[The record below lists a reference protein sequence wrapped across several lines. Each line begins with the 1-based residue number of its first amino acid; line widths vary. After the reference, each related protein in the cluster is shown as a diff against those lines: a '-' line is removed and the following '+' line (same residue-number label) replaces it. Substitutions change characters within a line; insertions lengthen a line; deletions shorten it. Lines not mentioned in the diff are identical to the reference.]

1 MGTSQ
6 LTRILAANDKKK
18 TFTLLISGSE
28 FRPSGGGQPGDRG
41 ELRADDLLFRVLESD
56 KHPEGLAVAGTLV
69 KGRLEPG
76 MTFEEV
82 VDLDLRAAYSRM
94 HTGEHIISKVLEAN
108 LPSLR
113 IEKVAIGE
121 AESLIYLTYPG
132 VLGWEDL
139 FAAEDRANEIVS
151 MNLPVEI
158 ANVGRAEG
166 ERLPGVRGK
175 WERIADET
183 IRVVTIQGFDAIACS
198 GSHVGSTGEVG
209 DILVTGYKGSPPNWE
224 IRYITRG
231 RAQRNEYSRVARRLA
246 RSVGCPADRLEG
258 VLSSLREEN
267 AALGRTLERASQL
280 VAIPWESSNVGGL
293 PLFFSV
299 LPGVPRELVTVA
311 SRSWS
316 DDNPDAL
323 VLLLMPEAEGKGGYF
338 LFYRG
343 KEVDRDFSSFLRESP
358 SLAAKGGGR
367 SDWLNGASP
376 CMRPEEWREAIA
388 RFLST

>member
-41 ELRADDLLFRVLESD
+41 ELRADDLLFKVLESD

-76 MTFEEV
+76 MNLEEV
-82 VDLDLRAAYSRM
+82 VDLDLRAVYSRM

-113 IEKVAIGE
+113 IEKVAVGE

-132 VLGWEDL
+132 ELGWEDL

-151 MNLPVEI
+151 LDLPVEI

-183 IRVVTIQGFDAIACS
+183 IRVVKI
-198 GSHVGSTGEVG
+198 
-209 DILVTGYKGSPPNWE
+209 
-224 IRYITRG
+224 G
-231 RAQRNEYSRVARRLA
+231 RASCRERVC
-246 RSVGCPADRLEG
+246 S
-258 VLSSLREEN
+258 
-267 AALGRTLERASQL
+267 
-280 VAIPWESSNVGGL
+280 
-293 PLFFSV
+293 
-299 LPGVPRELVTVA
+299 TV
-311 SRSWS
+311 
-316 DDNPDAL
+316 
-323 VLLLMPEAEGKGGYF
+323 
-338 LFYRG
+338 
-343 KEVDRDFSSFLRESP
+343 
-358 SLAAKGGGR
+358 
-367 SDWLNGASP
+367 
-376 CMRPEEWREAIA
+376 
-388 RFLST
+388 